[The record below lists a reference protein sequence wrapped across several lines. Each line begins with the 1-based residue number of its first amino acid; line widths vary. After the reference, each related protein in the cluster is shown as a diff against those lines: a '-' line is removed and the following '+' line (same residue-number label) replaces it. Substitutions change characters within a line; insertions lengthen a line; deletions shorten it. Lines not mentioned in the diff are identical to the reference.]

1 MNDRRRQKL
10 RAMDM
15 MIRGDTA
22 GELNLGKIVS
32 IGRMFLSEFSK
43 DFAKATIKA
52 MNAYDSEMTLA
63 GLSREV
69 DCTSEY
75 SEPEK
80 EEGHMSAHIPCDG
93 CVNGLGGGHCRIN
106 LEAECREGGG
116 YEAFEPKPIPE
127 PAPERVLSK
136 GEKLLRT
143 GFIVILFLTYP
154 LALYKLYQW
163 ITWLVVGR

>member
-22 GELNLGKIVS
+22 GMLNLSKIVS
-32 IGRMFLSEFSK
+32 IGRMFMSEFSK
-43 DFAKATIKA
+43 DFTKATIKV
-52 MNAYDSEMTLA
+52 MNVSDTEIELVSSPRALNFK
-63 GLSREV
+63 L
-69 DCTSEY
+69 EY

-80 EEGHMSAHIPCDG
+80 EEDRMSAHIPCEG

-143 GFIVILFLTYP
+143 GFIAILFLTYP